1 MAGIVLDS
9 SYAHVNAYT
18 CPLFD
23 EAPSLLSPRSFS
35 ITVRINL
42 LSLHVM
48 ITASQ
53 ASILSEITAEV
64 MGLFTCP
71 VYSIKDFWKIFPLK
85 NKSCNK
91 LPQTQWLKMIQIY
104 DLTVV

>member
-53 ASILSEITAEV
+53 ASILSEIQ
-64 MGLFTCP
+64 
-71 VYSIKDFWKIFPLK
+71 LK
-85 NKSCNK
+85 
-91 LPQTQWLKMIQIY
+91 LWGFLHAQYIL
-104 DLTVV
+104 